1 MINTQLYRLGKWAMY
16 VPRHMYFLIELIK
29 NNKFTLDND
38 EDAYWRLQIIMSVK
52 HDSLIIIVAV
62 T

>member
-1 MINTQLYRLGKWAMY
+1 MY